1 MMVHEFLEGRKPV
14 MVLLHGVLTP
24 WQVWMPQI
32 EAFRAEYNIYAI
44 ALNAHT
50 EESASEFVSV
60 LAEAEEILAYFEK
73 NRIEAIDVLCG
84 LSLGGKIAHEIWKSG
99 RVPIRNLIM
108 DGAPLV
114 KCPKFAI
121 SIMIRNYKAIIHKS
135 KKRDGKVLGSFQR
148 FLPETYLNSYLK
160 IADLFTDESV
170 ENIANSVFAGG
181 DIKGTDHRT
190 RILFMHG
197 TKANEI
203 LAKRSVRLMRRYHP
217 EVQVVCFQGDA
228 HCRKVI
234 FQPEKWTAVV
244 KDFLKTNGV

>member
-1 MMVHEFLEGRKPV
+1 MMVHEFLDGSKPV

-32 EAFRAEYNIYAI
+32 EVFRTEYNIYAI

-73 NRIEAIDVLCG
+73 KGIEAIDVLCG

-114 KCPKFAI
+114 RCPRFAI
-121 SIMIRNYKAIIHKS
+121 NIMIRNYKDIIHKS
-135 KKRDGKVLGSFQR
+135 KKRDGKVLGRFQR

-181 DIKGTDHRT
+181 DIKEIDHKT
-190 RILFMHG
+190 RILFIHG

-203 LAKRSVRLMRRYHP
+203 LARKSAKLMKKHDP
-217 EVQVVCFQGDA
+217 AVQVVCFRGDA
-228 HCRKVI
+228 HCHKVI

-244 KDFLKTNGV
+244 KAFLKTSDI